1 MSIKPRGTNNVS
13 DWFLKSLA
21 DSSHCAC
28 RPKPCPKLKLEAEK
42 KTSLP
47 DSTTRT
53 HSLGAKPLSSTQDSH
68 LSSRRFR
75 CGWPREVSPS
85 ATVPRMERFLENKT
99 RPPCPWPQTEK
110 LLFTLTMSVPFSLSS
125 CYGKGQTLTGQ
136 MSNMQERPLENN
148 SGKKITSEQ

>member
-28 RPKPCPKLKLEAEK
+28 SPKPCPKLKLEAEK
-42 KTSLP
+42 KKKNSLP

-68 LSSRRFR
+68 LSFRRFR
-75 CGWPREVSPS
+75 CGWPRDVSPS
-85 ATVPRMERFLENKT
+85 VTVPRMERFLENKT

-110 LLFTLTMSVPFSLSS
+110 LLFILIMSVPVSLSPY
-125 CYGKGQTLTGQ
+125 YGKGQTLTDKWVIC
-136 MSNMQERPLENN
+136 
-148 SGKKITSEQ
+148 KKGPWRIIEGRR